1 MGEEALE
8 ENRHQ
13 MAVNSQQCGDALT
26 PRMQF
31 TGSPGQHRVLTLDQ
45 VLEAGC
51 TEQSTHRETN
61 MEPQMPERANK
72 RKSPDIHGKLTP

>member
-8 ENRHQ
+8 ENKHR
-13 MAVNSQQCGDALT
+13 MAVNSQQCGDAVT

-31 TGSPGQHRVLTLDQ
+31 IGSPGQHRVLTLDQ

-51 TEQSTHRETN
+51 TEQSTHGETN

-72 RKSPDIHGKLTP
+72 RKSPDIHEKLTP